1 MLKKLIGKLKSVTRK
16 NLARVRA
23 RSAVKKGLFAGI
35 DVGKMTEIRKK
46 YDGNPFRKYHDKMEH
61 SFVRNAERVF
71 TIGLHSAS
79 SLRILDIG
87 CGFGYFMYAAE
98 RFGHKAVGVD
108 LPDPYLQ
115 EVTDLL
121 GLKKVLH
128 RIEPFQP
135 LPDLPGGPFDLIT
148 AFATCFDSAG
158 FDGQWGLK
166 EWQSFM
172 KDLKRFMAPGCLVHF
187 KFNQYTGGGSKPGIG
202 CRSVPTEL
210 GEYFLSLGGVF
221 DKRTLQIKNA
231 PARL

>member
-1 MLKKLIGKLKSVTRK
+1 M
-16 NLARVRA
+16 
-23 RSAVKKGLFAGI
+23 KKGLFAGI

>member
-23 RSAVKKGLFAGI
+23 RSAVKKGLFAAI
-35 DVGKMTEIRKK
+35 DVREMAAIRKK
-46 YDGNPFRKYHDKMEH
+46 YDGSPFRKYHDKMEH

-71 TIGLHSAS
+71 TIGLHQSPG
-79 SLRILDIG
+79 LRILDIG

-98 RFGHKAVGVD
+98 RFGHRTVGVD

-135 LPDLPGGPFDLIT
+135 LPELPGGPFDLIT

-158 FDGQWGLK
+158 FNGQWGVK
-166 EWQSFM
+166 EWQYFM
-172 KDLKRFMAPGCLVHF
+172 KDLKRFMAPGCRMHF
-187 KFNQYTGGGSKPGIG
+187 KFNQYTGGGSKSGID
-202 CRSVPTEL
+202 CRSVPTDL
-210 GEYFLSLGGVF
+210 GDYFHSLGGVF
-221 DKRTLQIKNA
+221 DKRTLRIPDA
-231 PARL
+231 PSKL